1 MPLTPA
7 ATAKAPARRNAQPP
21 GRESAE
27 GTATGQVKHEP
38 TPAECAQLA
47 HWVGG
52 GGTTPGHGEALRMLG
67 SVGNNW
73 VAAKG
78 AYVGRD
84 GAPMLTLTGFRRP
97 YVDELLKALLRN
109 HPGAFLA
116 APGSDNETSDYDV
129 AVLGGEGTW
138 AVLREFNNIMREVW
152 GTESGITFDTN
163 VYVDLA
169 VPPTSRLPSSA
180 DSWQMK
186 GGRPNTDPEWVR
198 VQETASLAKMR
209 RFMSAG
215 DWQRF
220 TRGIRDEVMAASG
233 AEDGGRPVAA
243 RFEQTRRTDSLF
255 GAADGLYRAYVRDL
269 ARLLRARGHG
279 ADRPAMDDERLVTHL
294 EHHDENAV
302 MEARNVLY
310 AVHMRGAQN
319 LARSFVRRGPSA
331 AGDPAPRSKPNVA
344 DLNARAQIY
353 AMEAYHSAGAVF
365 DVVHRQQAGKVT
377 AEELSEPDYGQ
388 SFNEQV
394 GDALKDLTH
403 YGSDPGK
410 AFYQSSKY
418 VYRMTLAADKILEYG
433 GGSLPP
439 QAEELL
445 AALRHLSSKTGV
457 LQRIRNGA
465 DKEFAS
471 LTEDQRSA
479 RARTETLG
487 LLGTDSLD
495 EFRRRLLDLAR
506 AVLVMRYSRP

>member
-7 ATAKAPARRNAQPP
+7 ATAKVPARRNSLPR
-21 GRESAE
+21 GRD
-27 GTATGQVKHEP
+27 GTDGRDRHVEQKPSP
-38 TPAECAQLA
+38 TECAQLA
-47 HWVGG
+47 HWGKGG
-52 GGTTPGHGEALRMLG
+52 GSAADHSEALRMHR

-78 AYVGRD
+78 AYVGKD

-97 YVDELLKALLRN
+97 YVNELLEALLRN
-109 HPGAFLA
+109 HPGAFLV

-169 VPPTSRLPSSA
+169 VPPTDRLKSSA

-186 GGRPNTDPEWVR
+186 GGRPTTDPDWVR
-198 VQETASLAKMR
+198 VQETASLAKIR

-220 TRGIRDEVMAASG
+220 TRGIRDDVMAVSG
-233 AEDGGRPVAA
+233 GGGGRRVAA
-243 RFEQTRRTDSLF
+243 RFEQTRRADSLF

-279 ADRPAMDDERLVTHL
+279 AAYPAMDDERLVTYL

-319 LARSFVRRGPSA
+319 LARSYVRRGPSA
-331 AGDPAPRSKPNVA
+331 AGDPAPRSKPHIA

-377 AEELSEPDYGQ
+377 AEELAEPDYGQ

-394 GDALKDLTH
+394 GDALKDVAH

-410 AFYQSSKY
+410 AFHQSSKY
-418 VYRMTLAADKILEYG
+418 VYRMTLAADKILKYG
-433 GGSLPP
+433 GGALPP
-439 QAEELL
+439 QADELL
-445 AALRHLSSKTGV
+445 GALRLLSAKTGV

-465 DKEFAS
+465 DKEFAP
-471 LTEDQRSA
+471 LTQDQRSA
-479 RARTETLG
+479 RARAETLV

-495 EFRRRLLDLAR
+495 EFRGRLLDLAR
-506 AVLVMRYSRP
+506 AVLVMRYARP